1 MPTLRF
7 SIFGQIVFYTVFSL
21 FVWGAISVFLPHRNI
36 SPRGLRGLCIN
47 NLRMIDGA
55 KKQWAIENEKTNS
68 DVPTWADLQSF
79 IVRAGVALPYCPSGG
94 KYTFG
99 AMSNLPTCSIPGHA
113 LIP

>member
-1 MPTLRF
+1 MKEPRSMHWILIT
-7 SIFGQIVFYTVFSL
+7 TVVVGSYL
-21 FVWGAISVFLPHRNI
+21 ICLALSNFVRTKQENHKNT
-36 SPRGLRGLCIN
+36 CIA
-47 NLRMIDGA
+47 NLRLLEGA
-55 KKQWAIENEKTNS
+55 KQMWAMENHKTNS

-99 AMSNLPTCSIPGHA
+99 AMSNLPTCSIPGHV